1 MLKKEN
7 RLKSNRA
14 FSATYKNNNVVKSDL
29 IVLYIGRIK
38 FDKNCPTRVGFVVS
52 KKVHK
57 RAVKRNK
64 IKRLMRENI
73 RLILKKD
80 ESVIN
85 LSGKKDTLKVFGYG
99 KPGTYRISVYINNQI
114 IRAFDGEYYCDAEVK
129 KGQKF
134 QIDIPVEAESEK
146 NHIYVVVLELS
157 GDSDVTNNYIKSN
170 TKLLLVN

>member
-57 RAVKRNK
+57 RATKRNR
-64 IKRLMRENI
+64 IKRLMRETV
-73 RLILKKD
+73 RLMFK
-80 ESVIN
+80 
-85 LSGKKDTLKVFGYG
+85 
-99 KPGTYRISVYINNQI
+99 NNQTDI
-114 IRAFDGEYYCDAEVK
+114 INRYKSLIFYAKDS
-129 KGQKF
+129 
-134 QIDIPVEAESEK
+134 I
-146 NHIYVVVLELS
+146 L
-157 GDSDVTNNYIKSN
+157 DSDFEEIQKIISQLIQ
-170 TKLLLVN
+170 KLANK